1 MRSRNKALGRQL
13 EPSSHVHVSLIYS
26 FRLKTCAACW
36 PVREETTNVHGRD
49 IPESLGRR
57 TRCPEFKLGFKL
69 PITSRHSPW
78 QNPDFRWKEAVHRGL
93 SSFPLE
99 KNTVAW
105 EEANTGASASLLSL
119 PASLSFS
126 DGVSFSKTKSQR
138 RSWGFQKATVSHLRL
153 SWRVCA
159 A

>member
-13 EPSSHVHVSLIYS
+13 DPSSRVHVSLIYS
-26 FRLKTCAACW
+26 FRLKTYAAWW
-36 PVREETTNVHGRD
+36 PVRVETSVHGRD

-57 TRCPEFKLGFKL
+57 TLCPEFKLEFKL
-69 PITSRHSPW
+69 PVTSRHSP
-78 QNPDFRWKEAVHRGL
+78 QQGPGCRWKEAVHRGL

-99 KNTVAW
+99 KNSVAW
-105 EEANTGASASLLSL
+105 EEANTGASASLPSL

-138 RSWGFQKATVSHLRL
+138 RSWWFQKATVSHLRL

-159 A
+159 G